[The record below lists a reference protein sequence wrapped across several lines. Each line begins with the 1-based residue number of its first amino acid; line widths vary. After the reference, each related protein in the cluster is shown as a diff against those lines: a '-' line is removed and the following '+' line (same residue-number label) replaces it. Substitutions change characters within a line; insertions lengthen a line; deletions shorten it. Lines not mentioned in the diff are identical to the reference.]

1 MNSCPTYDGGDG
13 GAVVIQLG
21 LVDLG
26 HRLGDPV
33 RRQLNHLGLL
43 LVHNIFEVLVVLLAK
58 ASYCLIGIKSD
69 MKLLQKLDQ
78 SDHAI
83 GILSCLSVLTQ
94 WVCWIKT
101 ETQSLYQQT

>member
-69 MKLLQKLDQ
+69 MKLLKKLDQ

-83 GILSCLSVLTQ
+83 
-94 WVCWIKT
+94 
-101 ETQSLYQQT
+101 